1 MNFIIW
7 FFISAAI
14 LEVLST
20 LVAYASYR
28 LLNEL
33 TFKENWICHQF
44 LPVGGGIY
52 VGIVA
57 TLMA

>member
-20 LVAYASYR
+20 LFAYTLYR
-28 LLNEL
+28 LPNGL
-33 TFKENWICHQF
+33 TFKGNWICQQF